1 MKKKCTYRNCVRTE
15 SSDWN
20 CVCVCVLMFLVSLSH
35 SVTVPTIV
43 LSVREKGRPTLASLP
58 FFFSIHS
65 SFLHPKEKLM
75 VFYFFHSHYFF
86 STDFIYFV
94 LLFFFSSSSSLALCT
109 VCIGCFTLLFLCRF
123 FSFIHSFWFHC
134 EGNIKLNLLLP
145 LVNAIDVYMCVFLCF
160 FLFERRFLVSAFL

>member
-15 SSDWN
+15 RAPI
-20 CVCVCVLMFLVSLSH
+20 VCSCFLSLFLALSPSLRSFYLYERKDDQH
-35 SVTVPTIV
+35 S
-43 LSVREKGRPTLASLP
+43 LHCR

-94 LLFFFSSSSSLALCT
+94 LLFFFSSS
-109 VCIGCFTLLFLCRF
+109 CFTLLFLCRF
-123 FSFIHSFWFHC
+123 FFHSFIHSFWFHC

-145 LVNAIDVYMCVFLCF
+145 LVNAIDVYMCVCVCSSVF
-160 FLFERRFLVSAFL
+160 FLFERRFSVSAFL